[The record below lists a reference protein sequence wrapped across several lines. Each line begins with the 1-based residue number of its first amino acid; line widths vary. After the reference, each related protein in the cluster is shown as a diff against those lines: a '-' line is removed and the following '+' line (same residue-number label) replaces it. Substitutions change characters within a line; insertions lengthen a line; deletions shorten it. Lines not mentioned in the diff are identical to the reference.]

1 MRRSYFVGF
10 LAALAAVVFL
20 ASRAGAQPASGPGA
34 QAKSSY
40 GSAPKMQGLPT
51 YQAPGFRL
59 GSAVLHPDFKL
70 SVGYD
75 SNVFYQSGSENPSGS
90 VMLTLDPGL
99 SLENASQSKGR
110 RKVEYNARLGF
121 QYKRYFQELGAR
133 TQRDFFGANVAGLLK
148 VFPEGTFGFDLHE
161 TFLRTS
167 EPRYSVS
174 NLNYDRDHNE
184 AGLGL
189 NIRPGGGMLQFR
201 LGYRIAVDY
210 FEDKDL
216 SGANYYF
223 HQVEFYA
230 KWKFFPQ
237 TSWWFG
243 MNWQFIDYWDETS
256 RSMYR
261 SPDSKPVR
269 LMMGVSGRFLPRL
282 VLTGGIGYG
291 YSWYAQG
298 PDYNLPL
305 GMVDLTIDI
314 GPTAKVSLGYEHNF
328 QDVMLGNFYSVDTVY
343 LTYYH
348 VIASRVE
355 LSATARWLRA
365 GFEGI
370 RPPEGGDESW
380 TCPTNNDGYCSRTDN
395 VLSLGLQARY
405 LVTSWFSAGLA
416 YRLLAN
422 FSDFTYNFA
431 GHDYGVGY
439 TKHVAVANAIFSY

>member
-1 MRRSYFVGF
+1 MQRSTFVGF
-10 LAALAAVVFL
+10 LAAAAAILLVVPK
-20 ASRAGAQPASGPGA
+20 ASAQGTA
-34 QAKSSY
+34 QANSSY
-40 GSAPKMQGLPT
+40 GAAPKLQGLPM

-75 SNVFYQSGSENPSGS
+75 SNVFYQSGSEDPAGS

-99 SLENASQSKGR
+99 SLENGSLSKGQ

-121 QYKRYFQELGAR
+121 QYKRYFQELKAR
-133 TQRDFFGANVAGLLK
+133 TQRDFFGANVAGLVN

-167 EPRYSVS
+167 EPRYAVS
-174 NLNYDRDHNE
+174 NANYDRDHNV
-184 AGLGL
+184 AGLGF

-210 FEDKDL
+210 FEDSDL
-216 SGANYYF
+216 SGANYYY

-243 MNWQFIDYWDETS
+243 MNWQFINYWGSTTN
-256 RSMYR
+256 SMYS
-261 SPDSKPVR
+261 SPGSKPVR

-291 YSWYAQG
+291 YSWYDKG

-305 GMVDLTIDI
+305 GMVDVTIEV

-328 QDVMLGNFYSVDTVY
+328 QDVMLGNFYSVDTAY

-348 VIASRVE
+348 VIANRVE

-370 RPPEGGDESW
+370 KLGTGVTPVGQAACGW
-380 TCPTNNDGYCSRTDN
+380 NDNRYCSRTDN
-395 VLSLGLQARY
+395 AVSLGLQARY

-422 FSDFTYNFA
+422 FSDFKFTDGTNNY
-431 GHDYGVGY
+431 DTSY